1 MSVVK
6 SALTVGVFTLFS
18 RVVGYTREC
27 LMAAFLG
34 AGKYTDCLLVAVR
47 LANIFRRIFAEGAF
61 NASFLPRFSNV
72 LQKDGKE
79 SANTVLSDVFSCLLM
94 MLMVFVTIVLVFFP
108 SVVEVAARGFDVF
121 SEKFGL
127 TVRLGRICF
136 PFLIFISL
144 SSLCAGVLNTINR
157 FALPAALHCLPS
169 VINGTAL
176 VICHFIGLD
185 KYITVHVL
193 SACVLLAGVMHTS
206 ILFCAIKHYE
216 FNLKFNFHCWTP
228 AVKDIMKNMIPGI
241 IGAGVWQLNML
252 VDTSIASYLPT
263 GTITCINLADRL
275 NQFPLATLGIAL
287 STALLPMLSN
297 CLAVKD
303 YKRAGDEM
311 QQGLLFAFFLTFFA
325 ATMLISCN
333 EVIVA
338 VAFQRGLF
346 GVEEVKITAS
356 ALVGLALG
364 LPFYILSKVYSSVYF
379 AAKDTKTPV
388 IFAAISVIVNLICLI
403 ILVPFLKYFGLSLC
417 TAISAMVN
425 AILLICF
432 SDKNLQL
439 NWTSSFFY
447 KIGSQIFAAIVMYF
461 CLTSLIDMIWT
472 PKLGYSSQKWII
484 MGAIFIIGAIVFFA
498 VTTLC
503 LLMTKQKNWKLWK
516 KEAWV

>member
-1 MSVVK
+1 MGVVK
-6 SALTVGVFTLFS
+6 SAFTVGIFTLFS

-34 AGKYTDCLLVAVR
+34 AGMYTDCLLIAVR

-72 LQKDGKE
+72 LQKEGKE
-79 SANTVLSDVFSCLLM
+79 RANTVLTDVFSCLLL
-94 MLMVFVTIVLVFFP
+94 MLMVFVTIVLAFFP
-108 SVVEVAARGFDVF
+108 SVVEVAARGFDVL
-121 SEKFGL
+121 SERFGL

-144 SSLCAGVLNTINR
+144 SSLCAGVLNTINK

-169 VINGTAL
+169 VVNGTAL

-193 SACVLLAGVMHTS
+193 SVCVLLAGFLHTS
-206 ILFCAIKHYE
+206 ILLCAIRRYK
-216 FNLKFNFHCWTP
+216 FSLKFNFHCWTP
-228 AVKDIMKNMIPGI
+228 TVKDIMKNMIPGI

-252 VDTSIASYLPT
+252 VDTSIASYLPS
-263 GTITCINLADRL
+263 GTITCMNLAERL

-303 YKRAGDEM
+303 YKRAGSEM

-346 GVEEVKITAS
+346 GPEEVKITAS

-364 LPFYILSKVYSSVYF
+364 LPFYVLSKVYAAVYF

-388 IFAAISVIVNLICLI
+388 IFAAISVIVNLICLV
-403 ILVPFLKYFGLSLC
+403 ILVPFFKYFGLSLC
-417 TAISAMVN
+417 TAISAMIN
-425 AILLICF
+425 AALLVWF
-432 SDKNLQL
+432 SDKNLRIS
-439 NWTSSFFY
+439 WSKSFIY
-447 KIGSQIFAAIVMYF
+447 KIVAQIFASIVMYF
-461 CLTSLIDMIWT
+461 SLKYLINIIWT
-472 PKLGYSSQKWII
+472 SELGYSPQKWII
-484 MGAIFIIGAIVFFA
+484 MCAIFFVGVIIFMIM
-498 VTTLC
+498 TMLC
-503 LLMTKQKNWKLWK
+503 LLVTKQKNWKLWK
-516 KEAWV
+516 KEAWI